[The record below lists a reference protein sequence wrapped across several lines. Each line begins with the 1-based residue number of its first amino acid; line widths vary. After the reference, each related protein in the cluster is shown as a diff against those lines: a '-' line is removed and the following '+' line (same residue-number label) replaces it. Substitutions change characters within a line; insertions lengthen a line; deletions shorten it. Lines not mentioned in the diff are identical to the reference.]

1 MFLHLNGYP
10 TEICMPCKHIL
21 RFRDLLTRTAGSLGS
36 NKKFIPSMPCVPK
49 SLVYRVCQ
57 IFLRALKAQ
66 VSSLNLLLNRSPCLS
81 FDVQVIGHLHDDV
94 IAISFIFLNLVI
106 QAKFK

>member
-1 MFLHLNGYP
+1 MGMQQKFACP
-10 TEICMPCKHIL
+10 VSIFA
-21 RFRDLLTRTAGSLGS
+21 RSLGS
-36 NKKFIPSMPCVPK
+36 NKKFIPSMPRVPK
-49 SLVYRVCQ
+49 SPVYRVCQ

-66 VSSLNLLLNRSPCLS
+66 VSSLNLQLNRSPCLS
-81 FDVQVIGHLHDDV
+81 FDVQVIGHLYDDV